1 MTQFPHMPPITE
13 AQTAEEMAR
22 LPYEP
27 LLPAEKK
34 LIVGSLL
41 LGAVLLAL
49 LLWISSVFFPIH

>member
-1 MTQFPHMPPITE
+1 MPPITE